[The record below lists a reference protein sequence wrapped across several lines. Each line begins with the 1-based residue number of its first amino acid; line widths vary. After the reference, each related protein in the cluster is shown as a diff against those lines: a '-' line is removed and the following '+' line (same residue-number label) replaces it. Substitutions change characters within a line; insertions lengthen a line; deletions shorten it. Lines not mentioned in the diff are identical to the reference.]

1 MKYIPVKLVSSLL
14 LAVAVLL
21 PVAPAAAGDTGPT
34 PAVKAEFKKTC
45 SQRTRLVR
53 QLTKL
58 DNQAAEAVAAGE
70 DPVEIHAQQTA
81 AQDELDLIQLRLE
94 SMAIRHGL
102 ALPDVPSPGDVSA
115 GDNETESRARAMF
128 RAGEERT
135 NRIIAR
141 RTMRLLARLD
151 FSSITTE

>member
-1 MKYIPVKLVSSLL
+1 MTHISLKLVSSLL

-21 PVAPAAAGDTGPT
+21 PAAPAAAGDTGPT

-53 QLTKL
+53 QLAKL

-81 AQDELDLIQLRLE
+81 VQDELDLVQLRLE

-102 ALPDVPSPGDVSA
+102 ALPDIPAPGDVNA
-115 GDNETESRARAMF
+115 ENADTESRARAMF
-128 RAGEERT
+128 RAGKERT
-135 NRIIAR
+135 NRLVAR

-151 FSSITTE
+151 FSSITAE

>member
-1 MKYIPVKLVSSLL
+1 MTHISLKLVSSLL

-21 PVAPAAAGDTGPT
+21 PAAPAAAGDTGPT

-53 QLTKL
+53 QLAKL

-81 AQDELDLIQLRLE
+81 VQDELDLVQLRLE
-94 SMAIRHGL
+94 IHTPWLVGL
-102 ALPDVPSPGDVSA
+102 TPLQLVKCLG
-115 GDNETESRARAMF
+115 TEWF
-128 RAGEERT
+128 RV
-135 NRIIAR
+135 
-141 RTMRLLARLD
+141 
-151 FSSITTE
+151 TEKEMSTSGHPT